1 MTSLLAIE
9 KTISSFQ
16 ELHDRLGLVRSS
28 DDTFFQEW
36 QNLTIA
42 PSAENKRF
50 LDALQH
56 RYRYYYNSGLLTEGT
71 ILLSIVA
78 PLLENIGF
86 HEPPFFVQSEVSV
99 SLEVKER
106 DEIYR
111 GRIDVLVIWH
121 KLWVL
126 IVEAKNSKFAA
137 DLALPQ
143 CLSYMSASSEPR
155 TFGMV
160 TNGTDFIFCK
170 LVNSLYDFSEPFSL
184 LSRQNRFYEIAEILS
199 TIKASAFCK
208 VN

>member
-208 VN
+208 VD